1 MAISVRNSEGI
12 KLLIEEVAKAVG
24 VSPRELLEY
33 YEWKAN
39 LEKLKKAKTKKVTRN
54 DARKIIEEWGKAK
67 PTMKEGEAVK
77 LYYEA
82 MEEIK
87 KWEQIERR
95 LKELGLE

>member
-1 MAISVRNSEGI
+1 MAVSVRNSEGV

-24 VSPRELLEY
+24 VSPRELIEY

-39 LEKLKKAKTKKVTRN
+39 LEKLKKARTKKMTKEE
-54 DARKIIEEWGKAK
+54 ARKIIEEWGK
-67 PTMKEGEAVK
+67 KEPLMSEEDAIK

-82 MEEIK
+82 REEIK

-95 LKELGLE
+95 LKKLGLE

>member
-1 MAISVRNSEGI
+1 MAVSVKNSEGI

-39 LEKLKKAKTKKVTRN
+39 LEKLKKARTKKMTREE
-54 DARKIIEEWGKAK
+54 ARKIIEEWGRREPLMSEENAI
-67 PTMKEGEAVK
+67 K

-82 MEEIK
+82 REEIK

-95 LKELGLE
+95 LKKLGLE